1 MNSTIKLL
9 VASFE
14 RECRIAWRQ
23 KMDVLNPIIFMA
35 IVVSLAPLALEPSP
49 TLLAKVAA
57 GLSWI
62 ALLLGAQLTGVA
74 MFADDWR
81 SGWLKQIFL
90 APTSAVLIVISRLL
104 AWWLLGFLPLV
115 LLAPVAAMMLG
126 LPSADALA
134 LAIALLLSSPALLVL
149 TALGSALTLG
159 IGRAAALAPLLVLPL
174 LVPLLIFGAGIVR
187 LHADG
192 LPVVSQYWLLAAFSM
207 LAITLGPIAITASLK
222 LHLSD

>member
-1 MNSTIKLL
+1 MKAL
-9 VASFE
+9 VASFQ

-23 KMDVLNPIIFMA
+23 KMDVLNPLVFMA
-35 IVVSLAPLALEPSP
+35 IVITLAPLALDPSP
-49 TLLAKVAA
+49 ALLSRVAA
-57 GLSWI
+57 GLAWI

-81 SGWLKQIFL
+81 SGWLKQLFL
-90 APTSAVLIVISRLL
+90 APSSPVLMVMARLL

-115 LLAPVAAMMLG
+115 LLAPIAAAMLG
-126 LPSADALA
+126 LAAGDAVA
-134 LAIALLLSSPALLVL
+134 LAIALFIASPALLIL

-192 LPVVSQYWLLAAFSM
+192 LDVSGQYWLLAAFSM
-207 LAITLGPIAITASLK
+207 LAVTLGPLAITASLK

>member
-1 MNSTIKLL
+1 MKVMLANFK
-9 VASFE
+9 

-23 KMDVLNPIIFMA
+23 KMDVLNPLIFMA

-49 TLLAKVAA
+49 ALLSRVAA
-57 GLSWI
+57 GLAWI

-81 SGWLKQIFL
+81 TGWLKQVFL
-90 APTSAVLIVISRLL
+90 APVPAVFIVMARLL

-126 LPSADALA
+126 LASADALA
-134 LAIALLLSSPALLVL
+134 LAIALLLASPALLVL

-159 IGRAAALAPLLVLPL
+159 IGRAAALAPLLVLPM

-192 LPVVSQYWLLAAFSM
+192 LPVGGQYWLLAAFSM
-207 LAITLGPIAITASLK
+207 LAVTLGPIAITASLK